1 MGCRAVL
8 KDLNSGAQEV
18 DYELCSLDGDLI
30 GALEVTRSPSE
41 SHNEFFAV
49 ITGLNR
55 LSLVE
60 GLSRYWLLSV
70 STPKAPLKKIRCKAR
85 KVLLELE
92 GKAEY
97 ASTDQIRI
105 VGAEVDHSLSDLHV
119 KEIWGFAAPI
129 GAPDTG
135 GISIQLAPHGST
147 TKPYDLKGDVETIA
161 KLPDNSVKLGRYSE
175 FPHRE
180 LFVWGKL
187 NSLQYKSELALVKSQ
202 NVDITT
208 FENELEDFKSGF
220 ARNFDLASRR
230 FQTTIDEIDKSIDHL
245 QKTKEALL
253 GTNRNLRLA
262 NDKAQDMTIKKLTRG
277 NPTMAA
283 KFAELQRSVP
293 VDEGVT
299 KEQYAG
305 SLHAHE
311 DE

>member
-1 MGCRAVL
+1 MKEPRSEEAAAAVIVEAVMGCRAVL

-180 LFVWGKL
+180 LFVWGNL
-187 NSLQYKSELALVKSQ
+187 WNGAGASLSFYHANQFRDVLSLMPRLCLPEAVTRVWAALWLGSELVLLRGDRLGWSSPSVSQ
-202 NVDITT
+202 D
-208 FENELEDFKSGF
+208 
-220 ARNFDLASRR
+220 
-230 FQTTIDEIDKSIDHL
+230 DKSRSYGL
-245 QKTKEALL
+245 FF
-253 GTNRNLRLA
+253 GVS
-262 NDKAQDMTIKKLTRG
+262 KA
-277 NPTMAA
+277 
-283 KFAELQRSVP
+283 V
-293 VDEGVT
+293 
-299 KEQYAG
+299 
-305 SLHAHE
+305 
-311 DE
+311 